1 MSHLGSLDVI
11 RIGTNVC
18 SAHRLTASR
27 GCTGR
32 KAFVPMMLTM
42 KAVRTRHF
50 REDARQNRILDV
62 I

>member
-1 MSHLGSLDVI
+1 M
-11 RIGTNVC
+11 IGTNVC
-18 SAHRLTASR
+18 STQRLIASR

-62 I
+62 T